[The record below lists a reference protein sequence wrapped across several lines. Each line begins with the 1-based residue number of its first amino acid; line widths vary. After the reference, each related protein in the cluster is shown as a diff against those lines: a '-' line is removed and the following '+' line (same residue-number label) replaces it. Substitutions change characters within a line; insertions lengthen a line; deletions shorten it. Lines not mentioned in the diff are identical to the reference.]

1 MIALPD
7 VNTLVAAAWPNH
19 IHHHVARRWFLDEA
33 SRGWATSPIT
43 ETGFLRVSMNP
54 TVVGR
59 EVRFNDAVD
68 LLLRY
73 TASPN
78 HHEWD
83 VVPAPGTWPQWLSNR
98 VQGHRQVTDAA
109 LIATT
114 LYHDG
119 ILVTLDS
126 GIATLL
132 TSENAGRIHLIH
144 P

>member
-19 IHHHVARRWFLDEA
+19 IHHHVARRWLLDEA
-33 SRGWATSPIT
+33 SIGWATSPIT

-54 TVVGR
+54 AVVKR
-59 EVRFNDAVD
+59 EVRFTDALN
-68 LLLRY
+68 LLYRY
-73 TASPN
+73 TSNPD

-83 VVPAPGTWPQWLSNR
+83 VVPTPGTWPQWLSHR
-98 VQGHRQVTDAA
+98 VQGYRQVTDAT
-109 LIATT
+109 LIATA

-132 TSENAGRIHLIH
+132 TAEYADRVHLLH